1 MNARWLIRGSF
12 TTTAPMHL
20 GTGGTTKHPQIIDE
34 DEKPC
39 DVAAV
44 VRDYRGVP
52 CIPGTA
58 IKGVLRAWAESF
70 FPGESRGIQRIF
82 GDRDIDITDAEAGW
96 AEFTTALV
104 ERPPQR
110 DLERFKDYVPYWQPD
125 RLTGIASN
133 VCISRFTG
141 AARRKNCSIRNLFL
155 KAFCSRWRSPR
166 PG

>member
-1 MNARWLIRGSF
+1 
-12 TTTAPMHL
+12 MHL

-110 DLERFKDYVPYWQPD
+110 DLRAIQGLCPV
-125 RLTGIASN
+125 LAT
-133 VCISRFTG
+133 
-141 AARRKNCSIRNLFL
+141 
-155 KAFCSRWRSPR
+155 RSPHR
-166 PG
+166 NCEQRLHQPVHRRGPGEKTVLSGICS